1 MPNSALRNA
10 LVRVDMC
17 RLLGRGGEDCKRVK
31 EYLAI
36 FKNEFGFSIKNLLD
50 WAASSSMSKTRVS
63 YVFSKAMTP
72 LCS

>member
-1 MPNSALRNA
+1 
-10 LVRVDMC
+10 MC

-63 YVFSKAMTP
+63 HVFSKAMTP